1 MLYTRRRVARAYF
14 QHCLQALSTS
24 LLSLTTKRVNGNAL
38 PQTAH
43 GTSVSLYRNVRYEW
57 CRTEG
62 MILGMPAWVS
72 FLSSLLVDGLYSVGY
87 VASLAHGRGAG
98 ARVNSRGEP

>member
-1 MLYTRRRVARAYF
+1 
-14 QHCLQALSTS
+14 
-24 LLSLTTKRVNGNAL
+24 
-38 PQTAH
+38 
-43 GTSVSLYRNVRYEW
+43 
-57 CRTEG
+57 

-98 ARVNSRGEP
+98 ARGILDDGKP

>member
-1 MLYTRRRVARAYF
+1 MNAIHRGGGVARAYF

-43 GTSVSLYRNVRYEW
+43 GTSVSLSAAAIDLSRRGGAAVAR
-57 CRTEG
+57 RD
-62 MILGMPAWVS
+62 
-72 FLSSLLVDGLYSVGY
+72 LSSEVDDI
-87 VASLAHGRGAG
+87 VAGSTARGAVAASKG
-98 ARVNSRGEP
+98 IHNAQD